1 MSLKQC
7 PIPGNVGALKAGYVK
22 LQVKRFSVSEE
33 QNQPHLTFMQ
43 QLQQQQQRP
52 AVPQRRKSEPS
63 KRVKEVEAA
72 KASKDFTATGI
83 PQIRHFF

>member
-1 MSLKQC
+1 MS
-7 PIPGNVGALKAGYVK
+7 IPGNVGALKAGYVK

-33 QNQPHLTFMQ
+33 QNHPHLTFMQ
-43 QLQQQQQRP
+43 QLQQQQQRQRP

-63 KRVKEVEAA
+63 KRVKEVEAS